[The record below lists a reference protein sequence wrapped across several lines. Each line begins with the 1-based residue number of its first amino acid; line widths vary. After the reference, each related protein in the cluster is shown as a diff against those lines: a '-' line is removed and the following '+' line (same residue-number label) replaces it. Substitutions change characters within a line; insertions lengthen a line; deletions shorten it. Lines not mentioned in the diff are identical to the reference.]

1 MGTQRSSDKVRIPI
15 VEERPISE
23 QIFGRT
29 LGLKPAELK
38 ALKRLRTRK
47 TNPSDVVGLPLAR
60 NLASLSR
67 DLNRRIGVLLDRRGR
82 VTHIS
87 VGDAT
92 RIWVPEFGRV
102 RAGKGRLR
110 GLRWVVTY
118 LRGEPLTRDDITD
131 LVRLRFDLI
140 ASIEACDDG
149 LPGLVHMAHVAPYGK
164 GTETRVDP
172 CSIHDLDM
180 DFSAWVAELEADLAQ
195 SMPVGTEHRAGGP
208 RAILAYVDV
217 PGELS
222 AKTVMPEL
230 RELARTA
237 GLQVV
242 AEEVQRR
249 KAVDHRYVFGSG
261 RIQELNLRALQ
272 MDAEIIVFGRELSS
286 TQMRS
291 MSTVTELKVIDRTQL
306 ILDIFAQHAKTRE
319 GKLQVELAQLKY
331 LLPRLTGR
339 RDALSRLAGGIG
351 GRGPGETQLEI
362 DRRRAKDRINL
373 LDKKINHLSRQRE
386 TRRRQRRK
394 NAVPVVG
401 IVGYTNA
408 GKSTLLNALTGSDVV
423 AEDKLFA
430 TLDPTTRR
438 LRFPEEREIVLADT
452 VGFIRELPPDLA
464 KAFRA
469 TLEELG
475 DADLLLHVV
484 DISDPAVVEQMEA
497 VMDTLKSLELGEI
510 PSVIVLNK
518 TDRSH
523 DEELRSALEV
533 QWSAVSMSAMDRGT
547 LAPLVGR
554 LSLALFGFDADVE
567 RVLPPRKLSKPRPS
581 AEWSPLDP

>member
-1 MGTQRSSDKVRIPI
+1 M
-15 VEERPISE
+15 EEAPISD

-47 TNPSDVVGLPLAR
+47 ANGSDVLGLPLAR
-60 NLASLSR
+60 SLASLSR

-82 VTHIS
+82 ITHIS

-102 RAGKGRLR
+102 RAGQGRLR

-149 LPGLVHMAHVAPYGK
+149 LPGLVHMAHVAPYGQ
-164 GTETRVDP
+164 GTETCLEP
-172 CSIHDLDM
+172 CSIHDLTI
-180 DFSAWVAELEADLAQ
+180 DFPLWVAELEAELAR
-195 SMPVGTEHRAGGP
+195 SMPVGTKTRAGGP

-217 PGELS
+217 PGGLS

-286 TQMRS
+286 TQLRS

-306 ILDIFAQHAKTRE
+306 ILDIFAQHAKTSE

-331 LLPRLTGR
+331 MLPRLTGR
-339 RDALSRLAGGIG
+339 REALSRLAGGIG
-351 GRGPGETQLEI
+351 GRGPGETKLEI

-373 LDKKINHLSRQRE
+373 LDKKIDHLSRQRE

-452 VGFIRELPPDLA
+452 VGFIRELPPDLV

-475 DADLLLHVV
+475 DANLLVHVV
-484 DISDPAVVEQMEA
+484 DISGPAVVEQMEA
-497 VMDTLKSLELGEI
+497 VMDTLKTLELGDI

-518 TDRSH
+518 IDRSH
-523 DEELRSALEV
+523 DEDLRLALEV
-533 QWSAVSMSAMDRGT
+533 QWSAVSMSAMDRDT

-554 LSLALFGFDADVE
+554 ISLALFGFKTDVE
-567 RVLPPRKLSKPRPS
+567 RVLPPRRLSKPRS
-581 AEWSPLDP
+581 VSEWTPQDG